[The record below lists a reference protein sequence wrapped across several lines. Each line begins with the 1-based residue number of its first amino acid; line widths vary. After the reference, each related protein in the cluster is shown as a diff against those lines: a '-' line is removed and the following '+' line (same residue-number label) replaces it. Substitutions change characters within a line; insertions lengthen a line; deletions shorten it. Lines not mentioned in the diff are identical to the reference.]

1 MENKAYTK
9 LLSICIPSYNRGHRA
24 LTLVRSILAMKCISE
39 RDDIEIILSN
49 NGSSLH
55 TEEYDEIESISDERL
70 KYNRFEENILYWRN
84 YNEIIKM
91 SEAHWVLLVSD
102 EDSLDENVL
111 NDFINYLDTLPGTG
125 MIKTGTSVQYRDF
138 PSVYAKAGDEALKAF
153 YLTGNYISGTVY
165 NREYVTDDLIDGLKK
180 LYEGDEGYYYY
191 PHLFVEAYVLNIADF
206 CFYDK
211 ILVIEGEDEGDI
223 PRAESV
229 SVPVF
234 ASWQTRVKQLG
245 GYFKLIKDLGIDDDR
260 KQLMFMMAVCKTIS
274 LIALV
279 KDRYISAGED
289 WNSIYVTSGN
299 AILDE
304 VRKCGIE
311 VINNNMEPYLEVTA
325 DFIRE
330 DLV

>member
-1 MENKAYTK
+1 MENNDHPK

-24 LTLVRSILAMKCISE
+24 YVLVSSILAMDCISE
-39 RDDIEIILSN
+39 RDDIEIIVSN
-49 NGSSLH
+49 NGSTIH
-55 TEEYDEIESISDERL
+55 TAEYDKIAAISDERL
-70 KYNRFEENILYWRN
+70 RYNCFEENILYWRN

-91 SEAHWVLLVSD
+91 SKARWALLVSD
-102 EDSLDENVL
+102 EDGIDEKVL
-111 NDFINYLDTLPGTG
+111 NDFLNYLDTGVTPG
-125 MIKTGTSVQYRDF
+125 MIKTGTSMQYRNN
-138 PSVYAKAGDEALKAF
+138 PSVYAKAGEEAIKAF
-153 YLTGNYISGTVY
+153 YLMGNYISGTVY

-191 PHLFVEAYVLNIADF
+191 PHLFVEAYILNLADF

-211 ILVIEGEDEGDI
+211 ILIIEGEDEGDI

-229 SVPVF
+229 AVPVF

-245 GYFKLIKDLGIDDDR
+245 GYFKLIRDLGIDDDR

-279 KDRYISAGED
+279 RDKYICAGED
-289 WNSIYVTSGN
+289 WRNIYVASGN

-304 VRKCGIE
+304 VRKCGID
-311 VINNNMEPYLEVTA
+311 VINANMEPYLEVTA
-325 DFIRE
+325 EFIRK
-330 DLV
+330 DLI